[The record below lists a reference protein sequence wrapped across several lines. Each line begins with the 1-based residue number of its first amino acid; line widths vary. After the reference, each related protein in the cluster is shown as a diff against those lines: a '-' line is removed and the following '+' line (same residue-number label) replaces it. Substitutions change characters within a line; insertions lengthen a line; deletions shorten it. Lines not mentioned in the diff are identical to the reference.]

1 MDTEKEALFVPAFA
15 SGGLTPFI
23 RFSDETI
30 EERYLS
36 SYTDKQ
42 SLRVFNQEDNPYFS
56 LKDFQNNPALLISAG
71 SNYTTKDFR
80 NQLMVGDE
88 CKVFIDSGGF
98 QIKMGKVDP
107 TKYTNEIAFKWS
119 EENGDIFPILDWPT
133 GSTCYDSNT
142 ALTNSLASAKYYSEN
157 RKHKGEQVL
166 NVLQGESKSEVEK
179 WFKELSKYQF
189 DGWGVGGITDKN
201 PNAKVEPEVKF
212 CLALLTLYSSGEFEK
227 EHCKRLHLF
236 GVSSFPY
243 MIYFQYI
250 QRILNKQCIDVQISY
265 DTTSWN
271 QQTFRG
277 KYSLGRSTKFTGA
290 SCTFT
295 SQKEYTVNK
304 DFRFPCPYDCPIC
317 VGLGDVNSLLM
328 EFKNGERQF
337 QNFSFLV
344 SFHNLYVTL
353 KVEKE
358 IRNILSADCPSVYD
372 ACFPKKITDNLRH
385 LQTIFDKEK
394 RIDKTDAQRRLLV
407 TLFSEENVLFPV

>member
-15 SGGLTPFI
+15 SGGLNPFI
-23 RFSDETI
+23 NFSDKTI
-30 EERYLS
+30 KEKYLS
-36 SYTDKQ
+36 GYTDKK

-56 LKDFQNNPALLISAG
+56 LKDFQKNPALLVSAG

-88 CKVFIDSGGF
+88 CKVFIDSGGY
-98 QIKMGKVDP
+98 QIKTGQVDP

-133 GSTCYDSNT
+133 GSTSYDSNT

-157 RKHKGEQVL
+157 RKHKGEQIL

-179 WFKELSKYQF
+179 WFKELSRYPF

-201 PNAKVEPEVKF
+201 PNAKVAPEVKF
-212 CLALLTLYSSGEFEK
+212 CLALLALYSSGEFEK

-243 MIYFQYI
+243 MIYFQFI
-250 QRILNKQCIDVQISY
+250 QKILNKQCIDVQLSY

-271 QQTFRG
+271 QQTYRG
-277 KYSLGRSTKFTGA
+277 NYALGRSKKYTGA
-290 SCTFT
+290 SCNFT
-295 SQKEYTVNK
+295 NQKEYKANK

-317 VGLGDVNSLLM
+317 IGLRDVNSLLM
-328 EFKNGERQF
+328 EFKNGERRF
-337 QNFSFLV
+337 EIFTFLV

-358 IRNILSADCPSVYD
+358 IRNILSADNFSVYE
-372 ACFPKKITDNLRH
+372 ACFPEKITNNLRH
-385 LQTIFDKEK
+385 LQSIFDKEK

-407 TLFSEENVLFPV
+407 ALFGEENVLFTV